1 MKFLIVAFHPR
12 SMTPYA
18 QQYED
23 IIVKYGYDYDIL
35 FWDRF
40 SNGPLEKMVIN
51 LFFTVFAH

>member
-23 IIVKYGYDYDIL
+23 IIK
-35 FWDRF
+35 
-40 SNGPLEKMVIN
+40 KMGMTTIYY
-51 LFFTVFAH
+51 FGIVFPMGA